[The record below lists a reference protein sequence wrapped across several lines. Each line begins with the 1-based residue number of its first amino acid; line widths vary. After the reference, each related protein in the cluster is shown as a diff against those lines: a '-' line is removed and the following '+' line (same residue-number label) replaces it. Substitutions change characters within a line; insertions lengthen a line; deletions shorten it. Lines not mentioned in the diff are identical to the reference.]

1 MNAFYQRHDE
11 DNVVVPNPGSTA
23 DNSDPGQGWSNLNYL
38 NFNLDKE
45 YIDDEGNQRTPAPYQ
60 ARDDDNN
67 IRTPAPYQRYDD
79 QDPPQPVPDK
89 PPIPNS

>member
-1 MNAFYQRHDE
+1 MRCF
-11 DNVVVPNPGSTA
+11 VVNRFQNFLVVA
-23 DNSDPGQGWSNLNYL
+23 L